1 MRLGVR
7 VPATTAN
14 VGSGFD
20 CIGIAID
27 WYDELEL
34 EVRGSGVELEVT
46 GEGAGQVPLDESHL
60 VVASIR
66 RGLEEWGEGRLP
78 GLVLRSHNTIPH
90 SRGLGSSASAIVAG
104 LAFAWGIAR
113 GGDPDRT
120 ELGRLASLL
129 EGHADNAAAAVFG
142 GATLGWIQDGQVAIH
157 ELPVAPDL
165 RVRVWIPEF
174 EVPTKGAR
182 AVLPERISRT
192 DAVAQAAA
200 AAALV
205 LGLGSRPELLLRG
218 TTDRLHQPFRAELMP
233 TSHALMLGLRDAGV
247 PAAISGAGPTVF
259 AIGTPEQLRSGDSVA
274 HDGFVVRDLAL
285 GHGVELRR

>member
-1 MRLGVR
+1 MRLRVR

-20 CIGIAID
+20 CVGIAID

-34 EVRGSGVELEVT
+34 EVGGAGTALTIT

-66 RGLEEWGEGRLP
+66 RGLEEWGDGRLP
-78 GLVLRSHNTIPH
+78 GLTLRSHNTIPH

-113 GGDPDRT
+113 GGELDRV

-142 GATLGWIQDGQVAIH
+142 GATLGWISGGAVAINP
-157 ELPVAPDL
+157 LAVSTDL
-165 RVRVWIPEF
+165 RVRVWVPQF
-174 EVPTKGAR
+174 EVPTRGAR
-182 AVLPERISRT
+182 AVLPEQVSRT

-200 AAALV
+200 AATLV
-205 LGLGSRPELLLRG
+205 LALGGRPELLLRG
-218 TTDRLHQPFRAELMP
+218 TDDRLHQPFRAALMP
-233 TSHALMLGLRDAGV
+233 TSHELMGRLRDAGV
-247 PAAISGAGPTVF
+247 AAAISGAGPTVF
-259 AIGTPEQLRSGDSVA
+259 AIGTPEQLHLAAQVPHEGFAA
-274 HDGFVVRDLAL
+274 HDLAL
-285 GHGVELRR
+285 GRGVELTA